1 MAAVDIGPSR
11 SYCLLVP
18 RKSKWARQTRTAVQA
33 GGRTRSTATV
43 SSTRGTKQYNR
54 VTEGEEQNA
63 IRIARARKQSAR
75 VPQAPDW
82 KVVPGHA
89 SAIPAAP
96 PSQADPAD
104 TEGRRSRR

>member
-1 MAAVDIGPSR
+1 MNCRTSR
-11 SYCLLVP
+11 S
-18 RKSKWARQTRTAVQA
+18 R
-33 GGRTRSTATV
+33 RTRPRGVV
-43 SSTRGTKQYNR
+43 SSTRGIQQYNR
-54 VTEGEEQNA
+54 VTEGKEQNA

-96 PSQADPAD
+96 PSQAALR
-104 TEGRRSRR
+104 TKKAGAVCR